1 MFYTRHFIFLIYK
14 LRKNYIINTIVK
26 HISIIQW
33 QICWLKGIPHNASK
47 LRNFNVKNILGR
59 SEVYNKI
66 LIKNINLIKIRTF
79 TILHHWYI
87 EIINAETRG
96 VFLSRSARVLN
107 FRSQFKRNSHE
118 TLGIEKQK
126 VRNSGGKLARQV
138 RCNAICR
145 HGC

>member
-59 SEVYNKI
+59 SEVYNRI
-66 LIKNINLIKIRTF
+66 LIKNINLIKIRKF
-79 TILHHWYI
+79 TILHHWVYRD
-87 EIINAETRG
+87 NKQRN
-96 VFLSRSARVLN
+96 SRRIFISFRVLN